1 MNAIA
6 PPPPAET
13 PPASSPAATEIER
26 LLAALESPLPFGRKA
41 AVQRLREIL
50 AERRAPAAAP
60 SPSPPAAAA
69 PQGVEEETRAFETL
83 IALLGAE
90 AEGAVTAARVF
101 SELRDQEARL
111 AEISTATSQ
120 LLAAAAGMSG
130 EAEAVARDVAQAE
143 AESATG
149 RATAGEALA
158 EMRRLAAQVQDA
170 EDKVRSM
177 AGTLARIAET
187 ARMIEQVAA
196 QTNLLA
202 LNATIEAARAGE
214 AGKGFAVVAS
224 EVKNLSAQTT
234 HATEDIRR
242 VVAAL
247 RAEMEAVTAATGR
260 AAGAVGA
267 VEERIA
273 GLAAASDRLAGA
285 MGESARSMQ
294 RISDLLGEQRGAAEA
309 LADNVS
315 AAAARAANVLAAA
328 KEGVE
333 ARRASEALALRH
345 VNALYERPIPH
356 KVLRIAR
363 LDHLLWKK
371 RLGDMQAGLLALRA
385 DELASDEACR
395 LGKWY
400 FGPASLPYRKLP
412 AYAALAAPH
421 KRVHTHGKAAAEAF
435 ARGDRAA
442 VARDLDAMQQAS
454 AEVLG
459 CLEALIAEAEK
470 AGIRG

>member
-13 PPASSPAATEIER
+13 PAASLPAEAEIER
-26 LLAALESPLPFGRKA
+26 LLETLSSPLPFGRAA
-41 AVQRLREIL
+41 AVARLRELL
-50 AERRAPAAAP
+50 AARRAPAPGPAAP
-60 SPSPPAAAA
+60 DPAPAARDA
-69 PQGVEEETRAFETL
+69 EEETRSFETL
-83 IALLGAE
+83 IALVGAE
-90 AEGAVTAARVF
+90 AESAILGARVF
-101 SELRDQEARL
+101 SELREQEARL
-111 AEISTATSQ
+111 SEISAASGQ
-120 LLAAAAGMSG
+120 LLGACATMSA

-143 AESATG
+143 ADALAG

-170 EDKVRSM
+170 EAKVRSM

-247 RAEMEAVTAATGR
+247 RAEMEAVTTATGL
-260 AAGAVGA
+260 AAGAAGT

-273 GLAAASDRLAGA
+273 GLSGASERLAGS
-285 MGESARSMQ
+285 MGDSARSMQ
-294 RISDLLGEQRGAAEA
+294 RISELLAEQRVAAQA
-309 LADNVS
+309 LAENV
-315 AAAARAANVLAAA
+315 AGAAARAADVLGAA

-371 RLGDMQAGLLALRA
+371 RLGDMQAGLLALKA
-385 DELASDEACR
+385 EELASDEACR

-435 ARGDRAA
+435 ARGERAA
-442 VARDLDAMQQAS
+442 VAAEFDAMQQAS
-454 AEVLG
+454 VEVLR
-459 CLEALIAEAEK
+459 CLEALIGEAEA
-470 AGIRG
+470 AGVKG

>member
-1 MNAIA
+1 
-6 PPPPAET
+6 
-13 PPASSPAATEIER
+13 
-26 LLAALESPLPFGRKA
+26 
-41 AVQRLREIL
+41 
-50 AERRAPAAAP
+50 
-60 SPSPPAAAA
+60 
-69 PQGVEEETRAFETL
+69 
-83 IALLGAE
+83 
-90 AEGAVTAARVF
+90 
-101 SELRDQEARL
+101 
-111 AEISTATSQ
+111 
-120 LLAAAAGMSG
+120 
-130 EAEAVARDVAQAE
+130 
-143 AESATG
+143 
-149 RATAGEALA
+149 
-158 EMRRLAAQVQDA
+158 
-170 EDKVRSM
+170 
-177 AGTLARIAET
+177 
-187 ARMIEQVAA
+187 MIEQVAA

-247 RAEMEAVTAATGR
+247 RAEMEAVTTATGL
-260 AAGAVGA
+260 AAGAAGT

-273 GLAAASDRLAGA
+273 GLSGASERLAGS
-285 MGESARSMQ
+285 MGDSARSMQ
-294 RISDLLGEQRGAAEA
+294 RISELLAEQRVAAQA
-309 LADNVS
+309 LAENV
-315 AAAARAANVLAAA
+315 AGAAARAADVLGAA

-371 RLGDMQAGLLALRA
+371 RLGDMQAGLLALKA
-385 DELASDEACR
+385 EELASDEACR

-435 ARGDRAA
+435 ARGERAA
-442 VARDLDAMQQAS
+442 VAAEFDAMQQAS
-454 AEVLG
+454 VEVLR
-459 CLEALIAEAEK
+459 CLEALIGEAEA
-470 AGIRG
+470 AGVKG